1 MIIKLQSIFDRNL
14 PSDISRELILG
25 NPNFVP
31 EITLVQKLCDWDGLE
46 STQKFVLDDE
56 IRSPDSLSE

>member
-14 PSDISRELILG
+14 ASDISWELILG

-31 EITLVQKLCDWDGLE
+31 EITFVQKLCDWDGLQ